1 VKARAGL
8 AATATALLLMVASS
22 SAGPSRPLAPP
33 ITGRSFTINAEAY
46 PEAPVPGRGGT
57 ELGTRPLASRVA
69 ISNAPAAAYGRAA
82 LSDNG
87 TIELYTGPPPEGTVA
102 ECDTTSPNIPDDAD
116 VRPGS
121 AHLAATCTNAPT
133 ATAAADG
140 MASDG
145 SSSSSSRATGDGSGD
160 AVVATASA
168 AANDVVVGPFHIGS
182 ARAEA
187 SASTN
192 GTVEGAQGSGHVEV
206 SDATVAGVPVTIGPE
221 GVTVDQS
228 KVPVELAGAA
238 SNAVSEAMSQGGY
251 LRVRVAQPEV
261 TIAPDGSSVV
271 VRGGGVFFEG
281 ATNDPSQPY
290 FLRETLVGGS
300 LTVAVGAD
308 LATAAVADAPAATA
322 PDPVTA
328 DQTARPSGP
337 SATTPSGTAAPQ
349 VPAANALAPQLLAQ
363 HTVRHAASSRLGWL
377 WFVALAAALAVGAT
391 AFRRRLAPLWDDVA
405 DRYLRG

>member
-8 AATATALLLMVASS
+8 AATACALLVMVASS

-33 ITGRSFTINAEAY
+33 ITGRSFTIHAEAY

-87 TIELYTGPPPEGTVA
+87 TIELYTGPPPEGSVA
-102 ECDTTSPNIPDDAD
+102 ECDSTSPNIPDDAD

-121 AHLAATCTNAPT
+121 AHLAAACTNAPT

-140 MASDG
+140 TASDG
-145 SSSSSSRATGDGSGD
+145 SASSSSRAAGDGSGD
-160 AVVATASA
+160 AVIATASA
-168 AANDVVVGPFHIGS
+168 TANDVVVGPFHIGS
-182 ARAEA
+182 ARADA

-192 GTVEGAQGSGHVEV
+192 GTIEGAQGTGHVAV

-221 GVTVDQS
+221 GVAVDQS
-228 KVPVELAGAA
+228 KVPAELATAA
-238 SNAVSEAMSQGGY
+238 TSAVSDALAQGGY

-261 TIAPDGSSVV
+261 TIAPDGSSVA

-281 ATNDPSQPY
+281 ATNDPAQPY

-300 LTVAVGAD
+300 LTVAVGSD
-308 LATAAVADAPAATA
+308 LAAPSAAETTAAGTPDA
-322 PDPVTA
+322 VTP
-328 DQTARPSGP
+328 DQTAEPSGP
-337 SATTPSGTAAPQ
+337 VVTTAPGTAAPQ
-349 VPAANALAPQLLAQ
+349 AAATKELAPQLLAQ

-377 WFVALAAALAVGAT
+377 WFVALAVALVVGAT
-391 AFRRRLAPLWDDVA
+391 VSRRRLAPLWDDVA